1 MSCTE
6 VIATGWA
13 VLPGAPELGIRPA
26 VSKMVLRAL
35 IASLLAAP
43 PLALAA
49 LPPYDFTGHW
59 SGVILAASQAFT
71 LEGDLAMTTAK
82 KFEGEVVVEGVPCTL
97 RGKRRRTVKLR
108 LKCADGTKGKLKGLL
123 DIASDAVVGTGRL
136 KKSGRKASAQFA
148 IEKAVVAV
156 CGNGTREDGEQCDDG
171 NTLPG
176 DGCDAT
182 CQTEVAIVT
191 ELDEVEPNGT
201 PAQATDVAS
210 LPALA
215 HGSITAGGD
224 EDFYRIVITGSDL
237 VLETFDE
244 GGPGSCGGDTDT
256 VIELRGPNGST
267 VVAVNDDGGFPPCSR
282 LELHGLAPGTYFPCV
297 RGFSG
302 GAVPGYQLRMIG
314 P

>member
-1 MSCTE
+1 VRYGDNSGAGGPSLLGSPE
-6 VIATGWA
+6 RVIW
-13 VLPGAPELGIRPA
+13 PD

-35 IASLLAAP
+35 IASLLVAP

-82 KFEGEVVVEGVPCTL
+82 KFRGEVVVEGVPCTL
-97 RGKRRRTVKLR
+97 RGKRRQTVKLR
-108 LKCADGTKGKLKGLL
+108 LKCADGTRGKLKGVL
-123 DIASDAVVGTGRL
+123 DVANDSVIGTGRL
-136 KKSGRKASAQFA
+136 KKSGGKASAQFA

-156 CGNGTREDGEQCDDG
+156 CGNGTLEDGEQCDDG

-182 CQTEVAIVT
+182 CQTEVDIVT

-237 VLETFDE
+237 VLETFDD
-244 GGPGSCGGDTDT
+244 GGPGSCGSDTDT
-256 VIELRGPNGST
+256 VIELRGPDGST
-267 VVAVNDDGGFPPCSR
+267 VVAIDDDGGVGPCSR
-282 LELHGLAPGTYFPCV
+282 VERHDLTPGTYYPCV
-297 RGFSG
+297 RSFLG
-302 GAVPGYQLRMIG
+302 GAIPAYQLRMIG